1 MKKSRNLRLAT
12 SFALASAWF
21 GTHCGSGF
29 AAGTQATSF
38 WVKFGAW
45 AFVLP
50 IISGALMGLVAHWE
64 WAFCQA
70 FKTYDYKS
78 FADKLFHPYEKVF
91 GNIYVVLFLGI
102 MVMGVSAVFAGAGS
116 LLQTMF
122 GIPYELGVVMII
134 AITVLL
140 TIFGS
145 KVLMNSAA
153 ILSIILIV
161 VISIV
166 TLTGIVARHDRL
178 TEIAVS
184 WETNFSVWDALWS
197 AVLYGSFQSTILGST
212 VNIADNLKTRKDAKV
227 SAVIGFVMNG
237 LMMVA
242 ITYMLL
248 GWYPG
253 IEQEELPVLSAL
265 ETLSTPFLKPLYS
278 LMLLLAFITTAITCI
293 GSILKRVEGYGAKR
307 IPNLTL
313 RRGLYSFL
321 LIMLC
326 FGISQFGL
334 LTIISKGYSAIGY
347 LGILFVVIPI
357 LFIAPRKIKKHSRVS
372 DDTAMAERGEIGKAK

>member
-1 MKKSRNLRLAT
+1 M
-12 SFALASAWF
+12 
-21 GTHCGSGF
+21 
-29 AAGTQATSF
+29 
-38 WVKFGAW
+38 
-45 AFVLP
+45 
-50 IISGALMGLVAHWE
+50 
-64 WAFCQA
+64 
-70 FKTYDYKS
+70 
-78 FADKLFHPYEKVF
+78 
-91 GNIYVVLFLGI
+91 
-102 MVMGVSAVFAGAGS
+102 
-116 LLQTMF
+116 QTCV
-122 GIPYELGVVMII
+122 PR
-134 AITVLL
+134 
-140 TIFGS
+140 
-145 KVLMNSAA
+145 
-153 ILSIILIV
+153 
-161 VISIV
+161 
-166 TLTGIVARHDRL
+166 IVARHDRL

-184 WETNFSVWDALWS
+184 WETDFSVWDALWS

-278 LMLLLAFITTAITCI
+278 LMLLLAFITTTITCI
-293 GSILKRVEGYGAKR
+293 GSILKRVERYGAKR

-326 FGISQFGL
+326 FGISQFCL

-372 DDTAMAERGEIGKAK
+372 DDTAMAESGEIGKAK